1 MSFSQ
6 FTMAALVRDGTRL
19 AICGDLTAE
28 EGRTLKS
35 AAIFFV
41 VHQGDSVVRG
51 RGKYRLGTNEWGAC
65 ADLTEQRL
73 SVGRAVAMGL
83 VVVERDGPSVAE
95 RAHPVGFSDS
105 VGFTTFTW
113 MQDISIQEGLPEGRE
128 DPCRDDE
135 APPRVP
141 PAG

>member
-6 FTMAALVRDGTRL
+6 FTMAALVQRGTHL

-51 RGKYRLGTNEWGAC
+51 RGTYRPGTNEWGAC
-65 ADLTEQRL
+65 ADLAGQRL
-73 SVGRAVAMGL
+73 SVGQAVAMGL
-83 VVVERDGPSVAE
+83 VVVERDVPFVAE

-113 MQDISIQEGLPEGRE
+113 MQDIPIQDGLPAGRQ
-128 DPCRDDE
+128 DPC
-135 APPRVP
+135 A
-141 PAG
+141 